1 MKQKRLDSL
10 DLLRGL
16 TIILMILVNSRG
28 TRQYVL
34 PPLDHTAWDG
44 LSLADLVFP
53 CFLFM
58 MGITTYL
65 STRKFNFAF
74 SPTLGKKML
83 RRTVLLFAFGLLVNW
98 GADRFPSLDQ
108 LRIMGVLQRFAIC
121 YLRACQNSQ
130 YK

>member
-28 TRQYVL
+28 IRQYVL

-53 CFLFM
+53 CFL
-58 MGITTYL
+58 L
-65 STRKFNFAF
+65 
-74 SPTLGKKML
+74 
-83 RRTVLLFAFGLLVNW
+83 
-98 GADRFPSLDQ
+98 
-108 LRIMGVLQRFAIC
+108 
-121 YLRACQNSQ
+121 
-130 YK
+130 